1 MKPNYDPVYAFAW
14 QTEGL
19 TLVRYFGTEQ
29 KALNW
34 GFRELRRQR
43 GYGDFRPVD
52 PKGRVRIFGAMAYTV
67 FPFRYDGRAPEMIEH
82 ALTLFNGASDPLS

>member
-1 MKPNYDPVYAFAW
+1 VKPNYDPVYVFAW

-19 TLVRYFGTEQ
+19 TLARYFGTEQ

-34 GFRELRRQR
+34 GRRELRHQTSMRQ
-43 GYGDFRPVD
+43 FQPAH
-52 PKGRVRIFGAMAYTV
+52 PEGRVHVFGAMAYTV

-82 ALTLFNGASDPLS
+82 ALALFNGASDPLS